1 MAELGENIMEM
12 ALKWL
17 GQVKNN
23 LFIDNKTFHRLTYL
37 IHVKVIQESMCGPGG
52 KVKTQGLKI

>member
-1 MAELGENIMEM
+1 MEM